1 VPGLKAQVGG
11 ENAKTT
17 VYLIHLIQWRLS
29 DDPVRQQVA
38 LVILRSAALDDEE
51 MIGDVVAAVASNTHN
66 DALFDEATEKL
77 SSSESPKVAKLL
89 SEIAVIHLRLLLPAP
104 ASPIGIWL

>member
-1 VPGLKAQVGG
+1 
-11 ENAKTT
+11 
-17 VYLIHLIQWRLS
+17 
-29 DDPVRQQVA
+29 
-38 LVILRSAALDDEE
+38 
-51 MIGDVVAAVASNTHN
+51 MVAAVASNTHN

-89 SEIAVIHLRLLLPAP
+89 IEVALIHLRLLLPAL